1 MPSFETIKYEK
12 EDGFVTLTLDRPHR
26 LNAMNRQM
34 QIERNLAFRE
44 VLKDP
49 EVNAFIFTGSPRPD
63 GRPCF
68 CAGADLKEDAEGI
81 PRWEN
86 TDLRGPGY
94 MEEDDLFPG
103 NTAAGMLWAKR
114 PRLEAPIFINIA
126 WAPKISIA
134 AIDGPCTA
142 GGLELALAC
151 DIIICSE
158 TAMVFDSHVKN
169 LQMAIGGGAVST
181 NLVRRVGYSKAL
193 ELCLTGEPI
202 DGKEAKEIGLAN
214 FVFPADTMLDEAK
227 NLARTIAAR
236 RPAAVQYTKLSC
248 RAVFDR
254 DYNAQWTES
263 MEWSRLQKLE
273 PDHGDGWGTWSGL
286 SGAAGNWA
294 ETNQARKAS
303 S

>member
-1 MPSFETIKYEK
+1 MPELETIKYEK
-12 EDGFVTLTLDRPHR
+12 EDGFVTLTLNRPER

-44 VLKDP
+44 ILKDP
-49 EVNAFIFTGSPRPD
+49 EVKAFIITGSPRPD

-68 CAGADLKEDAEGI
+68 CAGADLKEDAQGV

-114 PRLEAPIFINIA
+114 PRLEAPIFIDMA

-134 AIDGPCTA
+134 AIDGVCTA

-151 DIIICSE
+151 DLIVCSE

-169 LQMAIGGGAVST
+169 LQMAIGGGAVTT
-181 NLVRRVGYSKAL
+181 NLTKRVGYSKAL
-193 ELCLTGEPI
+193 ELCITGEPV
-202 DGKEAKEIGLAN
+202 DGNEAKAIGLAN
-214 FVFPADTMLDEAK
+214 KVFTPDTMLDEAK
-227 NLARTIAAR
+227 LLARKIADM

-248 RAVFDR
+248 RSVFDR

-263 MEWSRLQKLE
+263 MEWSRLQRLE
-273 PDHGDGWGTWSGL
+273 PDRGDGWGPWSGL
-286 SGAAGNWA
+286 SGAAGDWA
-294 ETNQARKAS
+294 QKNKDRKS
-303 S
+303 

>member
-1 MPSFETIKYEK
+1 MPEFETIKWEK
-12 EDGFVTLTLDRPHR
+12 EDGFVTLTLNRPER

-49 EVNAFIFTGSPRPD
+49 EVHAFIFTGSPRPD

-68 CAGADLKEDAEGI
+68 CAGADLKEDAEGV

-86 TDLRGPGY
+86 TDWRGPGY
-94 MEEDDLFPG
+94 MEEDSLFPS

-114 PRLEAPIFINIA
+114 PQLVAPLFINIA

-142 GGLELALAC
+142 GGMELALAC
-151 DIIICSE
+151 DIIVCSE
-158 TAMVFDSHVKN
+158 TAMMFDSHVKN
-169 LQMAIGGGAVST
+169 LQMAIGGGAVTT

-193 ELCLTGEPI
+193 ELALTGDPI
-202 DGKEAKEIGLAN
+202 DGKEAKAIGLAN
-214 FVFPADTMLDEAK
+214 FVFPPETMLEETK
-227 NLARTIAAR
+227 KLARKIAGM
-236 RPAAVQYTKLSC
+236 RPAAVQYTKMSC
-248 RAVFDR
+248 RSVFDR
-254 DYNAQWTES
+254 DYNQQWQES
-263 MEWSRLQKLE
+263 MEWSRLQRLE
-273 PDHGDGWGTWSGL
+273 PDHGDGWGSWDGL
-286 SGAAGNWA
+286 KGAAGNWA
-294 ETNQARKAS
+294 DKNKERKES